1 MRVVSNASQEMPAY
15 RLGAW
20 IYRPECCHRCWDRR
34 PIICHVPA
42 PTLHLARRKLVED
55 VLNHDFFVEEILH
68 LVKYLAPFDQEE
80 WRISS

>member
-1 MRVVSNASQEMPAY
+1 MRVVSNGSQEMPVF

-34 PIICHVPA
+34 PVMAHVAA
-42 PTLHLARRKLVED
+42 PSLHLARRKLIED

-68 LVKYLAPFDQEE
+68 LIKYVRPFDQQVWE
-80 WRISS
+80 ISP